1 MIASL
6 NIWLAMALL
15 LMLFLLLYASYLGLQ
30 LWRQKRQSQVAAND
44 LAQAALERSAEA
56 RMSIKIICKAL
67 LKDDL
72 SDTEA
77 AMRIAYLSQQI
88 TIQTDEESH
97 FQVFVK
103 LAEATSHIP
112 ILDQWQA
119 LERKRQRQLTRD
131 RVTIEQEFK
140 QFTRNSAAY
149 LASSSSA
156 SSLQQ

>member
-15 LMLFLLLYASYLGLQ
+15 LMLFLLLYASYLGLK

-56 RMSIKIICKAL
+56 RMSIKIICKEL

-103 LAEATSHIP
+103 LAEVRPT
-112 ILDQWQA
+112 
-119 LERKRQRQLTRD
+119 
-131 RVTIEQEFK
+131 
-140 QFTRNSAAY
+140 
-149 LASSSSA
+149 LA
-156 SSLQQ
+156 